1 MYIKHLLSRKNRF
14 LTGGIMLVGLLLML
28 AAASNILVPNDPAKV
43 SLADKNLPPNQK
55 YPLGSDSLGRCI
67 LSRIL
72 DGAKSSLG
80 VAFVAVGISVI
91 LGTCIGIISG
101 YTGGMVDALIMRITD
116 MFLSFPSTI
125 LALTILAIAGP
136 GFVNVVFSL
145 SVVGWTHIARLTR
158 SVTLAVKDSEII
170 QAGRAIGN
178 NVPRILVNYMLPQIA
193 PKVLVLI
200 PIDISKTIM
209 ASAALSFLGLGIQP
223 PMAEW
228 GSMLNEGRQFIR
240 SAPHEIL
247 FPSLSLFLASF
258 SFNILGE
265 GIRIK
270 INPYIAK

>member
-1 MYIKHLLSRKNRF
+1 
-14 LTGGIMLVGLLLML
+14 
-28 AAASNILVPNDPAKV
+28 
-43 SLADKNLPPNQK
+43 
-55 YPLGSDSLGRCI
+55 
-67 LSRIL
+67 
-72 DGAKSSLG
+72 
-80 VAFVAVGISVI
+80 
-91 LGTCIGIISG
+91 
-101 YTGGMVDALIMRITD
+101 
-116 MFLSFPSTI
+116 
-125 LALTILAIAGP
+125 
-136 GFVNVVFSL
+136 
-145 SVVGWTHIARLTR
+145 
-158 SVTLAVKDSEII
+158 
-170 QAGRAIGN
+170 
-178 NVPRILVNYMLPQIA
+178 MLPQIA